1 MSRYFVMV
9 LFLCIHN
16 LIFGI
21 KLIDLE
27 NIDFYRSLEKQDLLF
42 IIHLLERE
50 KYLNQKDELF
60 TYIDLA
66 NQALI
71 EKGIQVLDGNDKL
84 DDMQLIN
91 PLQRDNLDN
100 YNSSKFVLKASKAL
114 NIFVFF
120 DDLDGFLKT
129 LDGRRVGVSDGNFVI
144 LEQVFFKGY
153 NDVASEHATIEI
165 YEKSILSPDFNKLI
179 LDKLGFFVYVGE
191 LNKKIYFNDIAK
203 LSKGELLFLFYELF
217 PISRLKGIKD
227 WYDFGFTSIIR
238 EIKKVYNIR
247 INSRKLK

>member
-21 KLIDLE
+21 KLINLE
-27 NIDFYRSLEKQDLLF
+27 SIDFYRSLEKQDLLF

-71 EKGIQVLDGNDKL
+71 EKGTQVLGGNDKL

-91 PLQRDNLDN
+91 SLQRDNLDN
-100 YNSSKFVLKASKAL
+100 YNSSKFVLQASKAL

-120 DDLDGFLKT
+120 DDIDGFLKT
-129 LDGRRVGVSDGNFVI
+129 LDGRRVSFSDGNFVI
-144 LEQVFFKGY
+144 LDQVSFKGY
-153 NDVASEHATIEI
+153 NNVASEHSTIEI
-165 YEKSILSPDFNKLI
+165 YEKSILNPDFNKLI
-179 LDKLGFFVYVGE
+179 LDKLGFFVYIGE
-191 LNKKIYFNDIAK
+191 LNKKIYFNDIVK

-238 EIKKVYNIR
+238 EIKKVYNTR